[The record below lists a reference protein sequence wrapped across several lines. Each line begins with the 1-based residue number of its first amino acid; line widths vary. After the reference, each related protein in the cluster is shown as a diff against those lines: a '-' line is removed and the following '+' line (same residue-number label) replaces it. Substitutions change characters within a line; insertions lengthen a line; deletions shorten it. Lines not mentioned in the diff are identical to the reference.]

1 MVAVDTERDE
11 PAAVVEAVATL
22 IARRRIDV
30 PASRYTPADAID
42 DNELGWSLAYDGT
55 VHLQAAELDS
65 AWTISNRM
73 VQAWA

>member
-1 MVAVDTERDE
+1 MDTEHDE

-30 PASRYTPADAID
+30 SANRYTPADAID
-42 DNELGWSLAYDGT
+42 DNEIGWPVAYAGT
-55 VHLQAAELDS
+55 VHLPAAELDS

-73 VQAWA
+73 MHAWA